1 MAHTIEEQIN
11 TVERALGE
19 RMITHALAV
28 VRLWL
33 NELGENNPYE
43 ETYSTI
49 RAQYETLFEDWL
61 TSEDPNREE
70 KLDSLTAETYR
81 LVDAVY
87 VSIRLLRGLSPEMH
101 GFNGENPDSVMHY
114 FSSCI
119 RFREE
124 DFQWIREAMNDQ
136 SRASIGLMAVAALAK
151 NLRECFSEPALLL
164 LIEGIGAVNHVVAEQ
179 CMANVLLLLAHY
191 DVRIDFFPDLQAA
204 FLDAIGENDS
214 DAFETLCAI
223 VRATKVSLRDMLAK
237 KELSYEDLPA
247 ELQDLLSMTGS
258 ENDVSGIASWVPGS
272 ENEYMSGIV
281 QILPDTWIYEVL
293 VGDNGERQ
301 RMMEVIYMAVGRMD
315 LVWEHTDRAERWLI
329 QRLRSDK
336 ATTMDYIN
344 YGHCL
349 LLRGDRMMA
358 YENYRQARSMCKSA
372 KEFYALFRPD
382 RRQLVEHGVPVEQ
395 VYLIEDQLFYL

>member
-1 MAHTIEEQIN
+1 
-11 TVERALGE
+11 
-19 RMITHALAV
+19 
-28 VRLWL
+28 
-33 NELGENNPYE
+33 
-43 ETYSTI
+43 
-49 RAQYETLFEDWL
+49 
-61 TSEDPNREE
+61 
-70 KLDSLTAETYR
+70 
-81 LVDAVY
+81 
-87 VSIRLLRGLSPEMH
+87 
-101 GFNGENPDSVMHY
+101 MHY

-119 RFREE
+119 RFKDR

-164 LIEGIGAVNHVVAEQ
+164 LIEGIGAANHVVAEQ
-179 CMANVLLLLAHY
+179 CLANVLLLLAHY
-191 DVRIDFFPDLQAA
+191 DVRIVIFPDLQAA
-204 FLDAIGENDS
+204 FLDAIGENDN

-237 KELSYEDLPA
+237 KELSYEDLPT

-281 QILPDTWIYEVL
+281 QILPDTWVYEVL
-293 VGDNGERQ
+293 VGDNNERQ
-301 RMMEVIYMAVGRMD
+301 RMMEVIYLAVGRMD
-315 LVWEHTDRAERWLI
+315 LAWGHTDRAERWLI
-329 QRLRSDK
+329 QRLRSEK
-336 ATTMDYIN
+336 ATAMDYIN

-358 YENYRQARSMCKSA
+358 YENYRQARSMCKNA

-395 VYLIEDQLFYL
+395 VYLIEDQLFHL